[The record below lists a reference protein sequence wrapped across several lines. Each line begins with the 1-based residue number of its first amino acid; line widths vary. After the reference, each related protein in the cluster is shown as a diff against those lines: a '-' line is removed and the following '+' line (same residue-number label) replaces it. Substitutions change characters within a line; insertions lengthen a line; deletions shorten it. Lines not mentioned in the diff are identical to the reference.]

1 MSTKATTINR
11 TASTQAAQS
20 AQQNRLAR
28 AEQAAERAEQAALDA
43 AKAAEA
49 ARAAA
54 DAGDVEAAAKAAKS
68 ARSAANGAESA
79 LIIAEHLS
87 SKGRS
92 SRTTSEGTIAHA
104 VDRSARYLVIY
115 NGQLIASFLR
125 EDDALLFEAELADL
139 DRAHGVESAR
149 CEVRSWSG
157 KRLGGYLLTA
167 GKLLSFVRDH
177 DFNRRFG
184 GVRRS

>member
-11 TASTQAAQS
+11 TASAQAAQS
-20 AQQNRLAR
+20 AQQSRLVR
-28 AEQAAERAEQAALDA
+28 AEQAVERAERAALDA
-43 AKAAEA
+43 VKAAKA

-54 DAGDVEAAAKAAKS
+54 EAGDADKAAQAAGS
-68 ARSAANGAESA
+68 ARAAANGAESA
-79 LIIAEHLS
+79 RIVAEHFS
-87 SKGRS
+87 SKGRP
-92 SRTTSEGTIAHA
+92 SRAASESVIAHA

-139 DRAHGVESAR
+139 DRAHGVESAK
-149 CEVRSWSG
+149 CEVRSWGG

-167 GKLLSFVRDH
+167 GKLLSFVRDR
-177 DFNRRFG
+177 DFTRRFG